1 VIHLSGVVT
10 SGAMS
15 HRTAASRVLDV
26 LGAFGPDH
34 RALSLSEIGRRAGLS
49 LSTTHR
55 LVGELSAW
63 GGLERGEDGRFSI
76 GLRLLELSA
85 LAPRGLGLREIAFPH
100 LDDLHRA
107 TSGNVHLGVLD
118 GHEVVYVEALRSR
131 RSAPVSSRVGDRWPL
146 HATGTGT
153 VLLAHADPADVDEV
167 LARPLCRYTTRTQVD
182 PRLLRVRLAQ
192 VRRDGVAVLRGE
204 LTDGA
209 LAVAVPV
216 HDRHGGVAAALSL
229 VVHDDR
235 SGPGELPA
243 LLTAVAARIRR
254 ALEAAGPGRPTGPVV
269 GNAPVRPVERP
280 LRVG

>member
-1 VIHLSGVVT
+1 
-10 SGAMS
+10 MP

-26 LGAFGPDH
+26 LGAFGPEH

-85 LAPRGLGLREIAFPH
+85 LAPRGLALREIAFPH

-107 TSGNVHLGVLD
+107 TSGTVHLGVRD
-118 GHEVVYVEALRSR
+118 GHEVVYAEALRSR
-131 RSAPVSSRVGDRWPL
+131 GGAQVSSRVGDRWPL
-146 HATGTGT
+146 HVTGTGT

-167 LARPLCRYTTRTQVD
+167 LARPLARYTARTQVD
-182 PRLLRVRLAQ
+182 PALLRVRLAQ
-192 VRRDGVAVLRGE
+192 VRRDGVAVLRSE
-204 LTDGA
+204 LTEGA

-216 HDRHGGVAAALSL
+216 HDRRGDVTAALSL
-229 VVHDDR
+229 VVHDDG
-235 SGPGELPA
+235 SAPGGLPA

-254 ALEAAGPGRPTGPVV
+254 SLEAAGHGQPATPVV
-269 GNAPVRPVERP
+269 GRTPVRSVERP
-280 LRVG
+280 QRVG

>member
-1 VIHLSGVVT
+1 MHLADVVT
-10 SGAMS
+10 SQAMP

-26 LGAFGPDH
+26 LGAFGPEH

-107 TSGNVHLGVLD
+107 TVGNVHLGVRD
-118 GHEVVYVEALRSR
+118 GHEVVYVETLRSR
-131 RSAPVSSRVGDRWPL
+131 RSAPVTSRVGDRWPL

-167 LARPLCRYTTRTQVD
+167 LARPLARYTARTLVD
-182 PRLLRVRLAQ
+182 PHLLRTRLAR

-216 HDRHGGVAAALSL
+216 HDQRGDVTAALSL
-229 VVHDDR
+229 VVHDDETA
-235 SGPGELPA
+235 PGELPA
-243 LLTAVAARIRR
+243 VLTAVAARIRR
-254 ALEAAGPGRPTGPVV
+254 ALEAAGHGEPATPVV
-269 GNAPVRPVERP
+269 GTTPARPVGRP